1 MEIDPDLYG
10 SSPQPTSHPLFAHRE
25 SPASLSSTR
34 SFSYTAPGLRPFH
47 TLQPCV
53 KVPNLLRSGPMGRNS
68 AMLKAESIGDVII
81 AKLRRRLTSIAV
93 RRTTIEPIFICKP
106 HHII

>member
-1 MEIDPDLYG
+1 
-10 SSPQPTSHPLFAHRE
+10 
-25 SPASLSSTR
+25 
-34 SFSYTAPGLRPFH
+34 
-47 TLQPCV
+47 
-53 KVPNLLRSGPMGRNS
+53 MGRNS

-106 HHII
+106 HHEAAECLRIWWMRGIIED